1 VPKVTPTGGSRKPY
15 YGEWRAGSRGPAVF
29 FIDASGSASKRFESR
44 AFLCPKGSCEPMMG
58 QLPLLLAVGLAVVFA
73 LAWWLTLARL
83 RSQRGKVRH
92 LHQEIVE
99 VAANSGFGR
108 RVEKFTDA
116 DLNQLGESIN
126 RLFDTLH
133 SKDSQ
138 AQQREELFKDLA
150 NVMPEVVLVH
160 DDTILFAN
168 GEAGKLLGVK
178 PDDLAGREV
187 TDLIRPAYRKM
198 ARKIISRQLQGK
210 KKGARYELQLID
222 GEERTRWAEATGM
235 RIRYRGRPVILTVAR
250 DITYRKS
257 VEAALG
263 RGRQQAQI
271 TLESLGEGVITTDVD
286 GVIDYMN
293 AAAEKLTGHSR
304 QESVGM
310 NFAEVVK
317 LVDESDRHDL
327 GDPVSRCLVQK
338 HRVSMG
344 RRALLMQNAGKGEV
358 SIDAAAAMTRE
369 MSYQA
374 SHDALTGLVNRREFE
389 RQVNLAID
397 SVRSESAQHV
407 LCFMDLDRF
416 KAVNDTCGHAAGD
429 NLLREVASLLR
440 KHVRDSDVVAR
451 QGGDEFGMLLVGCP
465 LDKARQIAEDVC
477 RAVQDYQ
484 FVWQDRI
491 FDIGISIGLVEFNS
505 QTNSLEDVL
514 SAADS
519 ACYVAKQEGRGR
531 VHVYSARDE
540 AAARQRGE
548 IHWLRKLQSA
558 IREERFELHV
568 QPIISVAGRIPRGP
582 AVEVLLRMQDGNEG
596 LVAPGEFI
604 PAAERYQLIGTLDRW
619 VLQATLALVASGGIR
634 LPDERSVAINIS
646 GQTMSEDGFLDFVVE
661 ALDHSGV
668 SPEQVCFEVSETE
681 ILRDIDHAKR
691 FIGVLHGMGC
701 SFSMDDFGS
710 DVGSLS
716 SLQGLGIDFLKLDGS
731 CTRNLAVDSISH
743 ELVSA
748 VTRLSRAVGFK
759 VVAEQVEDEAD
770 FDGLRDLGVNFI
782 QGNFVEAPHSIRHH

>member
-1 VPKVTPTGGSRKPY
+1 MIEYLPALI
-15 YGEWRAGSRGPAVF
+15 AGLVA
-29 FIDASGSASKRFESR
+29 IA
-44 AFLCPKGSCEPMMG
+44 
-58 QLPLLLAVGLAVVFA
+58 FA
-73 LAWWLTLARL
+73 LAWWLTRARL
-83 RSQRGKVRH
+83 RAQQGGVRK
-92 LHQEIVE
+92 LFNEVVE
-99 VAANSGFGR
+99 VAENSSFGR
-108 RVEKFTDA
+108 RIESFDDQ
-116 DLNQLGESIN
+116 DLHRLGESIN
-126 RLFDTLH
+126 QLFETLH
-133 SKDSQ
+133 ARDAQ
-138 AQQREELFKDLA
+138 ARQREELFKDLA

-160 DDTILFAN
+160 SDTILFAN
-168 GEAGKLLGVK
+168 AEAGNLLGVK
-178 PDDLAGREV
+178 PEELIGRDV
-187 TDLIRPAYRKM
+187 TDLVRPAYRKL
-198 ARKIISRQLQGK
+198 ARKVINQQLDGK
-210 KKGARYELQLID
+210 KKGVRYELQLID

-235 RIRYRGRPVILTVAR
+235 RIRYRGRPVVLTVAR

-257 VEAALG
+257 VESALG

-293 AAAEKLTGHSR
+293 EAAEKLTGQSR
-304 QESVGM
+304 QQSIGQA
-310 NFAEVVK
+310 FSKVVK
-317 LVDESDRHDL
+317 LVDETDRRDL
-327 GDPVSRCLVQK
+327 GDPVSRCLAQK
-338 HRVSMG
+338 HRVAMG
-344 RRALLMQNAGKGEV
+344 RRALLMQNGGSSEI
-358 SIDAAAAMTRE
+358 SIDAAAAPIIAPDRSITGAVVIMRDVGELRGMTRE

-374 SHDALTGLVNRREFE
+374 SHDALTGLINRREFE
-389 RQVNLAID
+389 RQVNIAIEA
-397 SVRSESAQHV
+397 SRSEGAQHV
-407 LCFMDLDRF
+407 LCYMDLDRF
-416 KAVNDTCGHAAGD
+416 KVVNDTSGHAAGD
-429 NLLREVASLLR
+429 NLLREIAGLLR

-477 RAVQDYQ
+477 RAVRDYR

-491 FDIGISIGLVEFNS
+491 FEIGISIGLVEISGNNV
-505 QTNSLEDVL
+505 TLEDML

-582 AVEVLLRMQDGNEG
+582 AVEVLLRMRDEDGGG
-596 LVAPGEFI
+596 LVAPGDFI
-604 PAAERYQLIGTLDRW
+604 PAAERYQLIGALDRW
-619 VLQATLALVASGGIR
+619 VVQTTLASVVSGGIR

-668 SPEQVCFEVSETE
+668 NPEQICFEVSEGDV
-681 ILRDIDHAKR
+681 LRDLDHARR

-701 SFSMDDFGS
+701 TFSLDDFGS

-716 SLQGLGIDFLKLDGS
+716 SLKSLGIDFLKLDGS
-731 CTRNLAVDSISH
+731 CTRNLAVDSVSH

-759 VVAEQVEDEAD
+759 VVAEQVEDEAG

-782 QGNFVEAPHSIRHH
+782 QGNFIEAPHAIRHH